1 MAAAH
6 ASNSSRR
13 SLTLSTKRKKE
24 KKRITLSVT
33 RYFRHEQNDRA
44 NRLISRPTREIPSAR
59 LRVGD
64 ERSFGGSGGTKAR
77 RLKSVDIQRVACR
90 VHRNDETTSRN
101 KRDPLVECSR
111 FPPVRLLYFPVER
124 VEKEERLLLFL
135 HSTAKDHY
143 AARVGRLLVNNVCQS
158 RITVRFV

>member
-101 KRDPLVECSR
+101 KRDPLVKCSR
-111 FPPVRLLYFPVER
+111 FPPPDFFIFRSNELKKKSDSSSFFIPPRKIITLL
-124 VEKEERLLLFL
+124 
-135 HSTAKDHY
+135 A
-143 AARVGRLLVNNVCQS
+143 
-158 RITVRFV
+158 